1 MDSQKVDPHPTPTE
15 TDPTQTNESVEIS
28 KPGDPADKD
37 PSYLRSREIALKKFI
52 PQGGESE

>member
-1 MDSQKVDPHPTPTE
+1 MDSQKVDPHPTPAE
-15 TDPTQTNESVEIS
+15 TDSTQTNESVEIS